1 MLRNIIKEQA
11 SSNTNNPQN
20 IVSLQRA
27 SIKSPS
33 PAMFKSKE
41 AFQEYLR
48 TKVSNSTKYPPLQKV
63 ASSNNQSNAGST
75 LELPMTPGGL
85 GMHSKREGAVGYRPL
100 AYTMGVPS
108 AAAAGISAG
117 VLTGPF
123 TEGRFFNIL
132 TKKGRDKIVSGAV
145 GDYATLLKEVEPTDV
160 LLLHA
165 SPPSLASKIA
175 VKIMNKEALS
185 ESEQALLRNL
195 KSIGKRRAS
204 KIGTAALGAAS
215 FAGALKTLHNIGDF
229 EMKRALTPS
238 GTDFQV
244 K

>member
-1 MLRNIIKEQA
+1 MTITIKD
-11 SSNTNNPQN
+11 
-20 IVSLQRA
+20 
-27 SIKSPS
+27 
-33 PAMFKSKE
+33 
-41 AFQEYLR
+41 YL
-48 TKVSNSTKYPPLQKV
+48 LQKV
-63 ASSNNQSNAGST
+63 ASSAGANAGST
-75 LELPMTPGGL
+75 LEIPMNPGGL
-85 GMHSKREGAVGYRPL
+85 GMHSKREGQSGYRPL
-100 AYTMGVPS
+100 AYTMGVPT
-108 AAAAGISAG
+108 AAATGIGAG
-117 VLTGPF
+117 VMTGPF
-123 TEGRFFNIL
+123 TEGRFFNL
-132 TKKGRDKIVSGAV
+132 FTKKGRDKIVSGAV

-229 EMKRALTPS
+229 EMKRALTPN
-238 GTDFQV
+238 GRDFPV